1 MVNIKL
7 NMTYKVGDPVSVEW
21 EKLQKF
27 LFRKE
32 ILEVSC
38 QQGNFQP
45 IHQYKKQV
53 CLHFNVKLLN
63 GIMMIGFV
71 IPMCCIE

>member
-45 IHQYKKQV
+45 IQETS
-53 CLHFNVKLLN
+53 LSSLSRL
-63 GIMMIGFV
+63 
-71 IPMCCIE
+71 PSS

>member
-7 NMTYKVGDPVSVEW
+7 NMAFKVGDPVSVEW
-21 EKLQKF
+21 EKIQEF

-45 IHQYKKQV
+45 M
-53 CLHFNVKLLN
+53 NVKKKF
-63 GIMMIGFV
+63 IFT
-71 IPMCCIE
+71 